1 MRVAEPDA
9 TLRSPSCP
17 RRAVV
22 FAHFDA
28 GGGFAP
34 YVHHALAAY
43 RGVAESLVVVS
54 NSARRLPASLAG
66 IVDAFVPRTNLGYDF
81 AAWRDGLA
89 TLAAGHHDEVICV
102 NDSVFGPL
110 FDLAGALDHDR
121 VAAADLWGMVLSD
134 QNTSREAPR
143 IPHLQSWFLGLR
155 RPLLES
161 DACDAF
167 WRSVKP
173 LGSKREVVERYEI
186 GFSARMAAAGFRVAG
201 LYDATTAAPVSLR
214 EVWPHVSPWH
224 PRRSWR
230 LVRKSR
236 RRPHNP
242 SELVWW
248 RLWDAGVP
256 YLKVGLFRVNHYG
269 LDLGR
274 VLAELQARS
283 AYDLGLVAG
292 HVARCG

>member
-1 MRVAEPDA
+1 
-9 TLRSPSCP
+9 
-17 RRAVV
+17 
-22 FAHFDA
+22 
-28 GGGFAP
+28 
-34 YVHHALAAY
+34 
-43 RGVAESLVVVS
+43 
-54 NSARRLPASLAG
+54 
-66 IVDAFVPRTNLGYDF
+66 
-81 AAWRDGLA
+81 
-89 TLAAGHHDEVICV
+89 
-102 NDSVFGPL
+102 
-110 FDLAGALDHDR
+110 
-121 VAAADLWGMVLSD
+121 
-134 QNTSREAPR
+134 
-143 IPHLQSWFLGLR
+143 
-155 RPLLES
+155 LES

-173 LGSKREVVERYEI
+173 LGSKREVIERYEI